1 MIPLAFHNV
10 LKLFQGDIVMPK
22 NKIQFPQGL
31 SLHRFQNLYGTETW
45 CRENLFW
52 AKWPDG
58 YLFPTCGRKRYYQWT
73 LM

>member
-31 SLHRFQNLYGTETW
+31 SLHRFQNLYGTET
-45 CRENLFW
+45 
-52 AKWPDG
+52 
-58 YLFPTCGRKRYYQWT
+58 
-73 LM
+73 